1 MNKIKGFLS
10 WLGQRSVIIISVL
23 IIGVGI
29 LLIWLISTGSS
40 SKENIAIGI
49 AAISAFLAAISAI
62 ANLLSAVEAQK
73 QRENNE
79 RPYIQGFFDTGNSG
93 VIYFTIQ
100 NFGNSP
106 AFDVTINFGVAPI
119 DFANRPLGEVSLFSK
134 PISFIAPGQSYRQ
147 LVNNGFTLLAEGKPT
162 KFDYLICYYSGSH
175 QKFTERIETDLAYLK
190 QATVPGKNIE
200 EHLSEIHKD
209 LDSLVRDFRSV
220 KGFGSLHVESP
231 VEESLRI
238 QRLMIDKK
246 DRPLIQKKIIVIL
259 KRILKRMGV

>member
-10 WLGQRSVIIISVL
+10 WLGQRSVIVISIL

-40 SKENIAIGI
+40 SKENIAIGV
-49 AAISAFLAAISAI
+49 ASISAFLAAISAI
-62 ANLLSAVEAQK
+62 ANLLSAVEAQR

-79 RPYIQGFFDTGNSG
+79 RPYVQGFFDTGNSG

-106 AFDVTINFGVAPI
+106 AFNVTIKFGVAPI

-162 KFDYLICYYSGSH
+162 KFDYIISYYSANH
-175 QKFTERIETDLAYLK
+175 QKFTEKIETDLSYLK
-190 QATVPGKNIE
+190 QATVPGKSIE
-200 EHLSEIHKD
+200 EHLSSIHGD
-209 LDSLVRDFRSV
+209 LDSLVKDFRSI
-220 KGFGSLHVESP
+220 KGFDSLRVESP
-231 VEESLRI
+231 DEESLRI
-238 QRLMIDKK
+238 QQLVIDEK
-246 DRPLIQKKIIVIL
+246 DRPFLQRKMIMVVKN
-259 KRILKRMGV
+259 ILKRMGV

>member
-1 MNKIKGFLS
+1 MKKIKRFLL
-10 WLGQRSVIIISVL
+10 WLSQRSVTFFSVL

-29 LLIWLISTGSS
+29 LLIWLISTSS
-40 SKENIAIGI
+40 STKENIAIGI
-49 AAISAFLAAISAI
+49 ASISAFLAAISAV

-79 RPYIQGFFDTGNSG
+79 RPYIQGFFDSGNSG

-106 AFDVTINFGVAPI
+106 AFDVTVKFGVAPI

-162 KFDYLICYYSGSH
+162 KFDYQVSYYSSSH
-175 QKFTERIETDLAYLK
+175 QKFIERIETDLSYLK
-190 QATVPGKNIE
+190 QATVPGKSIE
-200 EHLSEIHKD
+200 DHLSEIHKD
-209 LDSLVRDFRSV
+209 LDSFVKDFRSV
-220 KGFGSLHVESP
+220 KGFGSLLVESP
-231 VEESLRI
+231 REESLRI
-238 QRLMIDKK
+238 EQLVIDEK
-246 DRPLIQKKIIVIL
+246 DRPFLQRKLIL
-259 KRILKRMGV
+259 CLRNLLKRMGA